1 MIFKMAF
8 RNIFRHKRRT
18 IISILTIAVG
28 IGFYIMT
35 DSILSGIDRLL
46 IEAVVNFSDSP
57 IVIYSQEYDKNR
69 RGYPLDKGITN
80 YVEIE
85 NILSSIRGIE
95 GITYRTS
102 FIGEVIFGERSKYI
116 VGTVIDTTK
125 DESVFEIKK
134 YISGNYL
141 RNVGEVLIGKELAR
155 KMNVSIGDY
164 ITISVR
170 TVGGMYNALDFRIV
184 GLVESPNSVLN
195 ENGVIISYE
204 SANEL
209 LKLNNTK
216 TSAHI
221 KVRWI
226 KGENTDGYLERVEEI
241 ANRIR
246 NELKDYAIYT
256 VSDLYK
262 DFLLFI
268 EQRRII
274 SYIITLLV
282 LLIAG
287 VGITNN
293 VLMSVYERIKEIGV
307 LMSMGLSPNAV
318 RRLFILEGMFIG
330 ILGGIAGMV
339 LGTLL
344 DMFVIY
350 VGIDLK
356 SLFGGIGGSQ
366 LGFPVWGIIYGEW
379 NLQAFVIGFAFAV
392 FTAII
397 FAYIPARYASKL
409 KVTECLKFV

>member
-1 MIFKMAF
+1 MFKMAF

-35 DSILSGIDRLL
+35 DSILNGIDRLI
-46 IEAVVNFSDSP
+46 IEAVVNFSDSS

-80 YVEIE
+80 YVEVE
-85 NILSSIRGIE
+85 NIVSSIRGVE
-95 GITYRTS
+95 SITFRTS
-102 FIGEVIFGERSKYI
+102 FLGEVIFGEKSKYI
-116 VGTVIDTTK
+116 VGTVIDTTR

-134 YISGNYL
+134 HISGSYPADI
-141 RNVGEVLIGKELAR
+141 GEVLLGKDLAR
-155 KMNVSIGDY
+155 KLNVSLGDY
-164 ITISVR
+164 VTISVR
-170 TVGGMYNALDFRIV
+170 TVGGMYNALDFKIV
-184 GLVESPNSVLN
+184 GLVESPSSVLN

-216 TSAHI
+216 TSAH
-221 KVRWI
+221 VRVQWNR
-226 KGENTDGYLERVEEI
+226 GESTDGYLKRVEEV
-241 ANRIR
+241 ANEIR
-246 NELKDYAIYT
+246 SRLKDNAIYT
-256 VSDLYK
+256 ISDLYK
-262 DFLLFI
+262 DFLLFV

-307 LMSMGLSPNAV
+307 LMSMGLSPQAV

-330 ILGGIAGMV
+330 VLGGIAGMI

-344 DMFVIY
+344 DMLVIY

-356 SLFGGIGGSQ
+356 SLFGNIGGSEI
-366 LGFPVWGIIYGEW
+366 GFPVWGVIYGEW
-379 NLQAFVIGFAFAV
+379 NLQAFAIGFAFAV
-392 FTAII
+392 FTSII
-397 FAYIPARYASKL
+397 FSYIPARYASKL

>member
-1 MIFKMAF
+1 MFKMAF

-35 DSILSGIDRLL
+35 DSILNGIDRLI
-46 IEAVVNFSDSP
+46 IEAVVNFSDSS

-80 YVEIE
+80 YVEVE
-85 NILSSIRGIE
+85 NIVSSIRGVE
-95 GITYRTS
+95 SITFRTS
-102 FIGEVIFGERSKYI
+102 FLGEVIFGEKSKYI
-116 VGTVIDTTK
+116 VGTVIDTTR

-134 YISGNYL
+134 HISGSYPADI
-141 RNVGEVLIGKELAR
+141 GEVLLGKDLAR
-155 KMNVSIGDY
+155 KLNVSLGDY
-164 ITISVR
+164 VTISVR
-170 TVGGMYNALDFRIV
+170 TVGGMYNALDFKIV
-184 GLVESPNSVLN
+184 GLVESPSSVLN
-195 ENGVIISYE
+195 ENGVIISYK

-216 TSAHI
+216 TSAH
-221 KVRWI
+221 VRVQWNR
-226 KGENTDGYLERVEEI
+226 GESTDGYLKRVEEV
-241 ANRIR
+241 ANEIR
-246 NELKDYAIYT
+246 SRLKDNAIYT
-256 VSDLYK
+256 ISDLYK
-262 DFLLFI
+262 DFLLFV

-307 LMSMGLSPNAV
+307 LMSMGLSPQAV

-330 ILGGIAGMV
+330 VLGGIAGMI

-344 DMFVIY
+344 DMLVIY

-356 SLFGGIGGSQ
+356 SLFGNIGGSEI
-366 LGFPVWGIIYGEW
+366 GFPVWGVIYGEW
-379 NLQAFVIGFAFAV
+379 NLQAFAIGFAFAV
-392 FTAII
+392 FTSII
-397 FAYIPARYASKL
+397 FSYIPARYASKL